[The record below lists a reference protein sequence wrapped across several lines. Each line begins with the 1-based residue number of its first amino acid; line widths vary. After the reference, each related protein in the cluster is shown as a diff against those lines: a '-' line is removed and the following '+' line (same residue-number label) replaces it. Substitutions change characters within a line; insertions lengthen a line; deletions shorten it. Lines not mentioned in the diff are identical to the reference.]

1 MTDGRSRLLAWI
13 EEERDEI
20 VGFLQ
25 GFIRERGPNPP
36 GDTRSTCA
44 FVKRHLDARG
54 LTYREIAP
62 HPEMPNLVASF
73 EGARP
78 GRHLVLNG
86 HMDVFPVADDGAGWT
101 SDPWG
106 GELLDGRITG
116 RGAADMKAG
125 TTASIIAYGLLW
137 RLRDELAG
145 RLTLTAVSDEET
157 FGPWGARYLME
168 HHPEVHGDCLLN
180 GEPSGPE
187 SIRFGE
193 RGPLWIE
200 FAVRTQGAHGAYV
213 HAAKSATKV
222 AMALA
227 AELESLTQLQGRMSG
242 NVQRAID
249 LGRPVMDR
257 MMGTGAGDLVCN
269 VTLNIGTLRGGAKVN
284 MVPSSCVFEAD
295 FRLPVGM
302 SRAEFLPQ
310 VAAIAERYSEAAWR
324 EIGGSEPSWCDPDH
338 EMVGIIQANVEALG
352 RPRPTPIVSLGG
364 TDARLWRQRGIP
376 AYVYGPY
383 PHGMGSYD
391 EYVDV
396 EEFLHVVR
404 THALS
409 AFDYLC
415 QAANRKTPAPSQG
428 EGRGGGPTRSGG

>member
-1 MTDGRSRLLAWI
+1 MTHARQQLLTWI
-13 EEERDEI
+13 EEERDGI
-20 VGFLQ
+20 VDFLR

-36 GDTRSTCA
+36 GDTRSTCEY
-44 FVKRHLDARG
+44 VKRHLDAQG
-54 LTYREIAP
+54 LAYREIAP
-62 HPEMPNLVASF
+62 HPEMPNIVASL
-73 EGARP
+73 EGSRP

-86 HMDVFPVADDGAGWT
+86 HLDVFPVADDGEGWT
-101 SDPWG
+101 RDPWG
-106 GELLDGRITG
+106 GERADGRIYG

-125 TTASIIAYGLLW
+125 TTASIVTYCLLS
-137 RLRDELAG
+137 RLRKEFGG

-200 FAVRTQGAHGAYV
+200 FTVRAKGAHGAYV
-213 HAAKSATKV
+213 HATKSATKV
-222 AMALA
+222 AMAIA
-227 AELESLTQLQGRMSG
+227 AELETLTALQGRMSD

-257 MMGTGAGDLVCN
+257 MMGAGAGDLVSS
-269 VTLNIGTLRGGAKVN
+269 VTLNIGTIRGGAKVN
-284 MVPSSCVFEAD
+284 MIPTSCVFEAD

-302 SRAEFLPQ
+302 SKTDLLPRI
-310 VAAIAERYSEAAWR
+310 AAIAERFPEATWQ

-364 TDARLWRQRGIP
+364 TDARLWRHRGVP

-383 PHGMGSYD
+383 PDGMGSHD
-391 EYVDV
+391 EYVEV

-409 AFDYLC
+409 AFDYL
-415 QAANRKTPAPSQG
+415 ARA
-428 EGRGGGPTRSGG
+428 

>member
-1 MTDGRSRLLAWI
+1 MVGDRERLLEWLAEGRGEMI
-13 EEERDEI
+13 A
-20 VGFLQ
+20 FLQ

-36 GDTRSTCA
+36 GDTRSTA
-44 FVKRHLDARG
+44 AYVKQFLDRKG
-54 LTYREIAP
+54 LPCREIAP

-73 EGARP
+73 DAPRP

-86 HMDVFPVADDGAGWT
+86 HMDVFPVADEGAGWT
-101 SDPWG
+101 KDPWG
-106 GELLDGRITG
+106 GEIVDGKIYG

-125 TTASIIAYGLLW
+125 TTASIMTYVLLS
-137 RLRDELAG
+137 RLRERLAG
-145 RLTLTAVSDEET
+145 RLTLTCVSDEET

-200 FAVRTQGAHGAYV
+200 FTVRTQGAHGAYV
-213 HAAKSATKV
+213 HATKSATKV
-222 AMALA
+222 ALALA
-227 AELESLTQLQGRMSG
+227 AELEQLTTIEGRVSD
-242 NVQRAID
+242 NVQRAIE

-257 MMGTGAGDLVCN
+257 MMGAGAGDLVSK
-269 VTLNIGTLRGGAKVN
+269 VTLNLGTIRGGAKVN

-302 SRAEFLPQ
+302 GKADLLPK
-310 VAAIAERYSEAAWR
+310 IAEIAARYPEATWR
-324 EIGGSEPSWCDPDH
+324 EVGGSEPSWCDPNH
-338 EMVGIIQANVEALG
+338 EMVGIIQDNVAAYDK
-352 RPRPTPIVSLGG
+352 PRPTPIISLGG
-364 TDARLWRQRGIP
+364 TDARLWRHRNIP

-383 PHGMGSYD
+383 PHGMGSHD
-391 EYVDV
+391 EHVDI

-404 THALS
+404 THVLS
-409 AFDYLC
+409 AYDYLM
-415 QAANRKTPAPSQG
+415 
-428 EGRGGGPTRSGG
+428 RSAQSR

>member
-1 MTDGRSRLLAWI
+1 MNGREQLLDWI
-13 EEERDEI
+13 EGERHEI
-20 VGFLQ
+20 VAFLQ
-25 GFIRERGPNPP
+25 DFIRERGPNPP
-36 GDTRSTCA
+36 GETRSTA
-44 FVKRHLDARG
+44 AHVTRFLDRRG
-54 LTYREIAP
+54 LAWREIAP
-62 HPEMPNLVASF
+62 NAAMPNIVATF
-73 EGARP
+73 EGGRP

-86 HMDVFPVADDGAGWT
+86 HIDVFPVADDGEGWT
-101 SDPWG
+101 RDPWG
-106 GELLDGRITG
+106 GESADGRIYG

-125 TTASIIAYGLLW
+125 TTASIMSYGLLA
-137 RLRDELAG
+137 RLKGELAG

-200 FAVRTQGAHGAYV
+200 FTVRTQGAHGAYV
-213 HAAKSATKV
+213 HATKSATKV
-222 AMALA
+222 ALALA
-227 AELESLTQLQGRMSG
+227 AELESLTTLEARLSD
-242 NVQRAID
+242 NIQRAID

-257 MMGTGAGDLVCN
+257 MMGEGAGDLVSQ
-269 VTLNIGTLRGGAKVN
+269 VTLNIGTVRGGAKVN

-302 SRAEFLPQ
+302 SKDDLLPR
-310 VAAIAERYSEAAWR
+310 IAEIAECFPEATWR

-338 EMVGIIQANVEALG
+338 EMVSVIQTNVEALG

-364 TDARLWRQRGIP
+364 TDARLWRHQGVP

-383 PHGMGSYD
+383 PHGMGSHD

-409 AFDYLC
+409 AFDYLSRGS
-415 QAANRKTPAPSQG
+415 ANPAP
-428 EGRGGGPTRSGG
+428 RS

>member
-1 MTDGRSRLLAWI
+1 MTDGRTRLLAWI

-20 VGFLQ
+20 VAFLRE
-25 GFIRERGPNPP
+25 FIRQRGPNPP
-36 GDTRSTCA
+36 GDTLSTCA
-44 FVKRHLDARG
+44 FVKRHLDERG
-54 LTYREIAP
+54 LAYREIAP
-62 HPEMPNLVASF
+62 KPEMPNLVATF

-86 HMDVFPVADDGAGWT
+86 HMDVFPVADEGAGWT
-101 SDPWG
+101 RDPWG
-106 GELLDGRITG
+106 GELADGRIYG

-125 TTASIIAYGLLW
+125 TTASIVTYGLLW

-180 GEPSGPE
+180 GEPGGPE

-200 FAVRTQGAHGAYV
+200 FTVRTQGAHGAYV
-213 HAAKSATKV
+213 HATKSATKV

-227 AELESLTQLQGRMSG
+227 TELESLTDVQGRMSG
-242 NVQRAID
+242 NVQRAIE

-257 MMGTGAGDLVCN
+257 MMGAGAGDLVSN
-269 VTLNIGTLRGGAKVN
+269 VTLNIGTMRGGAKVN

-302 SRAEFLPQ
+302 GKADLLPK
-310 VAAIAERYSEAAWR
+310 VAAIAERYPEAAWR
-324 EIGGSEPSWCDPDH
+324 EVGGSEPSWCDPDH

-383 PHGMGSYD
+383 PHGMGSHD
-391 EYVDV
+391 EYVEV

-409 AFDYLC
+409 AFDYL
-415 QAANRKTPAPSQG
+415 S
-428 EGRGGGPTRSGG
+428 RG